1 MTAAQTPVVPPIL
14 SATAA
19 VRAIGKRELAAYFE
33 SPVAYVFLVIFLL
46 LAGFF
51 TFTFGG
57 FFERGEASLAA
68 FFNWLPWLF
77 LFLVPAVGMRLWS
90 EEQRLGTMELLLT
103 MPITTWQAILGK
115 YLASWLFLGI
125 ALACTFPVLITVNVL
140 GDPDNGVIAA
150 GYVGAM
156 LLAGTYLAIAS
167 MTSALTR
174 NQVVS
179 FIIAVVLCLLL
190 VLVGFAPVTDLLA
203 RWLGPAAIEAIAT
216 FSVVTHYDGFQKG
229 VLDSRDLLYFL
240 SVIFFALF
248 ATGVIIRDR
257 SAA

>member
-1 MTAAQTPVVPPIL
+1 MSKHWA
-14 SATAA
+14 
-19 VRAIGKRELAAYFE
+19 AIGTVAKRELAAYFE

-68 FFNWLPWLF
+68 LFNWMPWLF

-90 EEQRLGTMELLLT
+90 EERRQGTIELLLT
-103 MPITTWQAILGK
+103 LPVAPWQAILGK
-115 YLASWLFLGI
+115 FLASWAFLVI
-125 ALACTFPVLITVNVL
+125 ALALTFPIAITVNWL
-140 GDPDNGVIAA
+140 GDPDNGVIAC
-150 GYVGAM
+150 GYFGAA

-174 NQVVS
+174 NQVIA
-179 FIIAVVLCLLL
+179 FILAVVLCLLL
-190 VLVGFAPVTDLLA
+190 VLVGFSPVTDLLA
-203 RWLGPAAIEAIAT
+203 RWASPWLVESVT
-216 FSVVTHYDGFQKG
+216 RFSVLTHYDGLQKG

-240 SVIFFALF
+240 SVMAFTLF
-248 ATGVIIRDR
+248 ATGVIIRSHR
-257 SAA
+257 AG